1 MFYVVQ
7 FFNTNSKKTELLSF
21 KQMVFPLIHLI
32 LLLLLFLLLLL
43 VVVLVLVLV
52 LKYVRAGC
60 ECDASRNNEDKK
72 IT

>member
-7 FFNTNSKKTELLSF
+7 FFNTNSKKTELPF

-43 VVVLVLVLV
+43 VVVLVLVL
-52 LKYVRAGC
+52 KYVRAGC